1 MGKLSKKAKKALLTA
16 RAAVPK
22 SVKKQVKNEVSRL
35 IRSGSAAAGASIG
48 AYAGQPALGSIAGTQ
63 VGKRLSKAIGSGDY
77 EIVNDVKANSLFK
90 GDGPSLPSFGGS
102 SATRFKHREYIGDV
116 YAGANNSFSIQKWAV
131 QPAYADSF
139 PFLSQLTR
147 NFTRYHMKGLIYEF
161 VSTTSPYLAGGA
173 MGSVILAMQYDPT
186 LPDFSTKAQMDN
198 SDFAI
203 SVRPDSSVM
212 YGVECMGQPVQGYYL
227 RTGGTLINQPLNF
240 TDMGNMYVGVQNTT
254 IAAGTSLGELWVTY
268 DVEMSI
274 PRISPARYGF
284 LRLGYN
290 APAAGST
297 TAFYN
302 TQFYSTSQGE
312 LTATTIEFNGGKST
326 GTLRFIGLQ
335 RNDILL
341 LNCTFAMTTTSA
353 FTSTWVTGNLVDC
366 EIATDASGNAAGAM
380 NFNGSNLNS
389 AVLVIAVRITGDN
402 PRMAISVP
410 SVTTATSAYTYITI
424 TDMFGAGGTL

>member
-1 MGKLSKKAKKALLTA
+1 MGKMSKKAKKAFLAA

-22 SVKKQVKNEVSRL
+22 SVKKQVKSEVSRL
-35 IRSGSAAAGASIG
+35 IKTSSMAAGAAAGS
-48 AYAGQPALGSIAGTQ
+48 YVGQPTLGSIAGTQ

-102 SATRFKHREYIGDV
+102 SATRFKHREYVGDV

-173 MGSVILAMQYDPT
+173 MGSVILAMQYDPIA
-186 LPDFSTKAQMDN
+186 PDFSTKAQMDN

-212 YGVECMGQPVQGYYL
+212 YGVECVGQPVQGYYL

-274 PRISPARYGF
+274 PRISPGRYGF
-284 LRLGYN
+284 LRQGFN
-290 APAAGST
+290 APVGGST
-297 TAFYN
+297 SAFFN
-302 TQFYSTSQGE
+302 TQFYTTTQGE
-312 LTATTIEFNGGKST
+312 LSATTLTPNGAKNLA
-326 GTLRFIGLQ
+326 TLALVGLQ
-335 RNDILL
+335 RNDIVLL
-341 LNCTFAMTTTSA
+341 TCSCVFGSASTITAGWTTGS
-353 FTSTWVTGNLVDC
+353 LVDC
-366 EIATDASGNAAGAM
+366 VLARDATGLSAGEINFASTTTLSAM
-380 NFNGSNLNS
+380 LSVAL
-389 AVLVIAVRITGDN
+389 RITGDN
-402 PRMAISVP
+402 PSILLGAPVISL
-410 SVTTATSAYTYITI
+410 SNTATLYVTV
-424 TDMFGAGGTL
+424 TDMFGAGGNM